1 MPGAGIAGFHR
12 KAAEMAL
19 AGIYDLRIHRDEVVI
34 PLVLKLRLFELTGL
48 FPGAEAPRAQL
59 GTFLEDMEGSAR
71 RLEEECPR
79 VAGVRAAAL
88 TGADARVLGSAAR
101 SCPQPAPSG

>member
-48 FPGAEAPRAQL
+48 FPGPRPHVPSL
-59 GTFLEDMEGSAR
+59 
-71 RLEEECPR
+71 
-79 VAGVRAAAL
+79 
-88 TGADARVLGSAAR
+88 
-101 SCPQPAPSG
+101 APSSRTWRSPPAGSRRSVPVWLVFEQRP